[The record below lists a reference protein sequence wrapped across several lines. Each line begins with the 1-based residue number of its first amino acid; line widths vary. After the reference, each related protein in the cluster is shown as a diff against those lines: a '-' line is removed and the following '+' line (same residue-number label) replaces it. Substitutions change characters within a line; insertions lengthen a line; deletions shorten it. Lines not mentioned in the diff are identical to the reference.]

1 MLQKNYLPPKSEKRV
16 LVVDDEFDI
25 GLWLKTVL
33 EGNGFTVDYYCNPL
47 IALKEFKPNF
57 YELLILDIKMPLMDG
72 FQFYREIRK
81 RDGKPKICFL
91 TAGEE
96 TEDIKTELSDAVYFI
111 RKPIENEEL
120 LLIINVIVNK

>member
-1 MLQKNYLPPKSEKRV
+1 MLQNNTLIPKSKKRV

-25 GLWLKTVL
+25 GLWLKTIL
-33 EGNGFTVDYYCNPL
+33 EGNGFIVDYYCNPL

-57 YELLILDIKMPLMDG
+57 YELLILDIK
-72 FQFYREIRK
+72 
-81 RDGKPKICFL
+81 
-91 TAGEE
+91 
-96 TEDIKTELSDAVYFI
+96 TELSEAVYFI